1 MKIRDVLTPSMAL
14 FRKPPSTPLVQ
25 LMRSDDS
32 DTCRDIVASG
42 LLTLEQMGHA
52 AERYQLG
59 RSRSGATVFWMID
72 EQGVLRDGHV
82 GDAWASA
89 LMKATG
95 QLPEWWNPS
104 HCFFGQHLISEEG
117 GGWKVEGD
125 MFSRRSAIS
134 AVSARNSA
142 RGIGIV
148 ESERSAVILSELY
161 PSLLWLANS
170 YPANLTEQHFQPFQ
184 GHAVTLF
191 PRTDPF
197 GNTYTAYLEL
207 ADQVHRSLGLD
218 IRVSPILEDHATPEQ
233 KQRQIDI
240 VDFYFESEF

>member
-32 DTCRDIVASG
+32 YTCRDIVASG
-42 LLTLEQMGHA
+42 LLTQEQMSHA
-52 AERYQLG
+52 AGRYRLG
-59 RSRSGATVFWMID
+59 CSRGGATVFWMID

-117 GGWKVEGD
+117 GGWKVEEN
-125 MFSRRSAIS
+125 MFSAVSAI
-134 AVSARNSA
+134 SARNSA

-170 YPANLTEQHFQPFQ
+170 YPANLTEQHFQPLQ

-207 ADQVHRSLGLD
+207 ADQVRRSLGLD

-233 KQRQIDI
+233 KQQQIDI

>member
-14 FRKPPSTPLVQ
+14 FRKQPLKPLTE
-25 LMRSDDS
+25 LMQSDDS

-42 LLTLEQMGHA
+42 RLTQEQMKHA
-52 AERYQLG
+52 AGRYRLG
-59 RSRSGATVFWMID
+59 RSRNGTTVFWMID
-72 EQGVLRDGHV
+72 ELGVLRDGRV
-82 GDAWASA
+82 GDAWASS
-89 LMKATG
+89 LLKVKG

-104 HCFFGQHLISEEG
+104 HCFFGQHLLRSEEE
-117 GGWKVEGD
+117 K
-125 MFSRRSAIS
+125 
-134 AVSARNSA
+134 
-142 RGIGIV
+142 GIGIV

-161 PSLLWLANS
+161 PSLLWLARS
-170 YPANLTEQHFQPFQ
+170 YPANLTEEHFQPLQ

>member
-1 MKIRDVLTPSMAL
+1 MKIRDVLTPSMTL

-42 LLTLEQMGHA
+42 LLTQEQMGHA

-104 HCFFGQHLISEEG
+104 HCFFGQHLL
-117 GGWKVEGD
+117 
-125 MFSRRSAIS
+125 F
-134 AVSARNSA
+134 SA

-170 YPANLTEQHFQPFQ
+170 YPANLTEEHFQPLQ

>member
-1 MKIRDVLTPSMAL
+1 MKISDVLTPSMAL
-14 FRKPPSTPLVQ
+14 FRKQPLKPLTE
-25 LMRSDDS
+25 LMQSDDS
-32 DTCRDIVASG
+32 DTCRDIVANG
-42 LLTLEQMGHA
+42 WLTQEQMKHA
-52 AERYQLG
+52 AGRYRLG
-59 RSRSGATVFWMID
+59 R
-72 EQGVLRDGHV
+72 RDGHV

-104 HCFFGQHLISEEG
+104 HCFFGQHLL
-117 GGWKVEGD
+117 
-125 MFSRRSAIS
+125 F
-134 AVSARNSA
+134 SA

-148 ESERSAVILSELY
+148 ESERSALILSELY
-161 PSLLWLANS
+161 PSLLWLASS
-170 YPANLTEQHFQPFQ
+170 YPANLTEEHFQPLQ

-207 ADQVHRSLGLD
+207 ADQMRRSLGLD
-218 IRVSPILEDHATPEQ
+218 IRVSAILEDHAAPGQ

>member
-14 FRKPPSTPLVQ
+14 FRKPPPTPLVQ

-32 DTCRDIVASG
+32 YTCRDIVASG
-42 LLTLEQMGHA
+42 RLTQEQMKHA

-104 HCFFGQHLISEEG
+104 HCFFGQHLL
-117 GGWKVEGD
+117 
-125 MFSRRSAIS
+125 F
-134 AVSARNSA
+134 SA